1 MDISHLDA
9 PVFNI
14 EPQFDSAMLGL
25 PWMCALHR
33 LSGAMVV
40 WWCGA
45 GVLPGLAV
53 ALLT

>member
-1 MDISHLDA
+1 
-9 PVFNI
+9 V
-14 EPQFDSAMLGL
+14 LGL

-33 LSGAMVV
+33 LSGAVVV

-53 ALLT
+53 ACRAYFCTIVQSF